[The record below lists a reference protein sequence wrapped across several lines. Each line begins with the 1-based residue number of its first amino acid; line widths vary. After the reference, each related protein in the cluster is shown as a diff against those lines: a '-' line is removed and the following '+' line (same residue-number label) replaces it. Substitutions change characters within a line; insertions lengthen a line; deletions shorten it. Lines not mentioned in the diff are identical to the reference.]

1 MSIYEVNLT
10 RPITD
15 RNDGSYAD
23 FCSLRVTFD
32 LPSGLTFASVRLSYP
47 STRFWSLNKSMDLT
61 HVKGKLSQ
69 LDDAGNVLKSSDF
82 DVTID
87 TPFTDTP
94 ETGIAKLRIEI
105 TELDYTVSNS
115 TGIYYHDARYESNFT
130 LLNIELLDSDGNTL
144 LAVKIIQKYLLFT
157 FKDPETVNISDVTPT
172 YVLELRCPNTSGYIG
187 GWGFLIT
194 NVSGLPDETDNITIQ
209 SLAEDNSVIE
219 SKSIPIAIGN
229 YAIVSHSTNVVKLRI
244 QLNTAKKLVVNGD
257 VLEVGKWL

>member
-1 MSIYEVNLT
+1 MSVYEVNLT
-10 RPITD
+10 RPIVD
-15 RNDGSYAD
+15 KNDGSYAD

-32 LPSGLTFASVRLSYP
+32 LPSGLTFATIRVSFP
-47 STRFWSLNKSMDLT
+47 SARFWSLNKNMDLT

-94 ETGIAKLRIEI
+94 ETGIAKIRVEI

-130 LLNIELLDSDGNTL
+130 LLNIELLDSDGNTI

-172 YVLELRCPNTSGYIG
+172 YVLTLNCPNTSDYIG
-187 GWGFLIT
+187 GWGFHIT
-194 NVSGLPDETDNITIQ
+194 NVSGSPDASDTVSIE
-209 SLAEDNSVIE
+209 SLASDDSVIE

-229 YAIVSHSTNVVKLRI
+229 YDVVSHSTNVVKLRI
-244 QLNTAKKLVVNGD
+244 KLNTSKHLIINGD